1 MYKYDYSISGHF
13 WKPGPHK
20 QTESR
25 LQTVFS
31 LVYAII
37 KPA

>member
-1 MYKYDYSISGHF
+1 MITALVAISENLAL
-13 WKPGPHK
+13 KK

-31 LVYAII
+31 LVYATI